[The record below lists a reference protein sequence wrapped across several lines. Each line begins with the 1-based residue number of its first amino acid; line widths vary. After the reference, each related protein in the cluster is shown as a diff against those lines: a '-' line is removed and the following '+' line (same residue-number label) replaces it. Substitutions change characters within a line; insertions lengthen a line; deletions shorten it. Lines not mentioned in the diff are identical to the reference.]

1 VKAFAIILIVLCL
14 AVMGG
19 IGYLYFNATLDI
31 EVEGCIAT
39 DAASQAETFQAL
51 AKAAEDGTLTGTLFR
66 KPGEASPENC
76 VFYSYTL
83 KITNKTFLKA
93 EVVEVSVTPM
103 DGDMLQMGQNQA
115 VDLDSGKSIGL
126 TTTILT
132 TKEGHNVREGT
143 VTYYFWGIPF
153 SRRITLK

>member
-1 VKAFAIILIVLCL
+1 MKKIKIML
-14 AVMGG
+14 AVVAM
-19 IGYLYFNATLDI
+19 LLATG
-31 EVEGCIAT
+31 VYA
-39 DAASQAETFQAL
+39 QKQAL
-51 AKAAEDGTLTGTLFR
+51 LVSYSQTDNVYEDEYIKAELVRL
-66 KPGEASPENC
+66 S
-76 VFYSYTL
+76 L